1 MIKNGI
7 TILSSL
13 KSLIAHVKQPW
24 CFPDLSGSEPK
35 IFNPKIFWSWNLS
48 RRNYI

>member
-13 KSLIAHVKQPW
+13 KSLIAHVKQPC
-24 CFPDLSGSEPK
+24 CF
-35 IFNPKIFWSWNLS
+35 S
-48 RRNYI
+48 RFIRIRTQNF